1 MISIILIIGQ
11 LKCYILNCQCDVFK
25 LSLLVI
31 FICILLSSNNLHAQ
45 QYTLEPLDSILV
57 RIQQNTQSNQTTR
70 VDNYNATK
78 SKQWYHL
85 LPSVG
90 YNAVAQGI
98 SINFNLSSIISISD
112 KKRAI
117 QYQISEWKR
126 TDNIELIKKTIQAKT
141 AYKLLENELQ
151 KAIQHQ
157 QITEIDSIAHLI
169 KKKAYENHKL
179 NTEDYLEAKRRYL
192 THQEKTY
199 DLRQKIVELAN
210 QLSLLQQKE
219 LFLLAPFIKM

>member
-1 MISIILIIGQ
+1 
-11 LKCYILNCQCDVFK
+11 
-25 LSLLVI
+25 
-31 FICILLSSNNLHAQ
+31 LHAQ
-45 QYTLEPLDSILV
+45 SYTLEPLDSILV
-57 RIQQNTQSNQTTR
+57 RIQQNTLSNQTTR

-85 LPSVG
+85 LPAVG

-112 KKRAI
+112 KKRAL

-126 TDNIELIKKTIQAKT
+126 TDNLELIKKTIQANT

-157 QITEIDSIAHLI
+157 QITEIDSITHLI
-169 KKKAYENHKL
+169 KQKAYENQKL

-192 THQEKTY
+192 THQEKAF
-199 DLRQKIVELAN
+199 DLRQKIIDLAN
-210 QLSLLQQKE
+210 HLSLLQQKE
-219 LFLLAPFIKM
+219 LLLIAPFIKM

>member
-1 MISIILIIGQ
+1 MSTIVFHILLVYILIFCNI
-11 LKCYILNCQCDVFK
+11 
-25 LSLLVI
+25 
-31 FICILLSSNNLHAQ
+31 NLHAQ
-45 QYTLEPLDSILV
+45 PYTLEPLDSILV
-57 RIQQNTQSNQTTR
+57 RIQQNTQSNQTNR

-126 TDNIELIKKTIQAKT
+126 TDNLELIKKTIQAKT
-141 AYKLLENELQ
+141 AYKLLVNELQ

-157 QITEIDSIAHLI
+157 QMTEIDSITHLI
-169 KKKAYENHKL
+169 KQKAYENQKL

-192 THQEKTY
+192 SHQEKAY

-210 QLSLLQQKE
+210 QLSILQQKE
-219 LFLLAPFIKM
+219 LLLIAPFIKM

>member
-1 MISIILIIGQ
+1 MSTIVFHILLVYILIFCNI
-11 LKCYILNCQCDVFK
+11 
-25 LSLLVI
+25 
-31 FICILLSSNNLHAQ
+31 NLHAQ
-45 QYTLEPLDSILV
+45 SYTLEPLDSILV
-57 RIQQNTQSNQTTR
+57 RINQNTQSNQTTR

-90 YNAVAQGI
+90 YNAIAQGI

-112 KKRAI
+112 KKRAL
-117 QYQISEWKR
+117 QYQISEWERSEK
-126 TDNIELIKKTIQAKT
+126 IELIRKTIQANT
-141 AYKLLENELQ
+141 AYKLLQNELQ

-157 QITEIDSIAHLI
+157 QITEIDSITHLI
-169 KKKAYENHKL
+169 KKKAYDNHKL

-192 THQEKTY
+192 THQEKAY

>member
-1 MISIILIIGQ
+1 MSTILFHALIIYILIFCNI
-11 LKCYILNCQCDVFK
+11 
-25 LSLLVI
+25 
-31 FICILLSSNNLHAQ
+31 NLQAQ
-45 QYTLEPLDSILV
+45 SYTLEPLDNILV
-57 RIQQNTQSNQTTR
+57 RINQNTQSNQTTR
-70 VDNYNATK
+70 VDNYNVTK
-78 SKQWYHL
+78 TKQWYHL

-98 SINFNLSSIISISD
+98 SINFNLSNIISISD
-112 KKRAI
+112 KKRAQ
-117 QYQISEWKR
+117 QYQISEWER
-126 TDNIELIKKTIQAKT
+126 TENIELTKKTIQAKT

-157 QITEIDSIAHLI
+157 QITEIDSITHLI
-169 KKKAYENHKL
+169 KKKAYDNHKL

-192 THQEKTY
+192 THQEKAY